1 MIKLF
6 RNIRHRL
13 LESGSLQKPASPA
26 GRYLV
31 YAAGEIVLVVIGI
44 LIALQI
50 NNWNEERKINQSL
63 QVYLQNLKENIESD
77 RSKMDLIKTSAL
89 FRYHSGQY
97 LLRLAGTKLYDPAPD
112 GHINYPWE
120 PNRIWNDTLPTG
132 YNKAFIGLAF
142 LWTHRILIGNLNT
155 GTVEELKNTGLFSH
169 LNKSLKDSLNAYY
182 ADWDFRFGT
191 HSQETIHN
199 GIQDW
204 QRSLRK
210 VGILNSDPFV
220 IDDPVQLLQ
229 EDPERIGLLRFLAG
243 VASWHLTSADIM
255 LREADNLIK
264 EIEKYEQKL

>member
-1 MIKLF
+1 MIKLL

-13 LESGSLQKPASPA
+13 IESGSLRK
-26 GRYLV
+26 YLV
-31 YAAGEIVLVVIGI
+31 YALGEIVLVVIGI

-50 NNWNEERKINQSL
+50 NNWNEEHKVRQSI
-63 QVYLQNLKENIESD
+63 QVYLQNLKENITDD
-77 RSKMDLIKTSAL
+77 RSNMYMTRTSAL

-97 LLRLAGTKLYDPAPD
+97 LIRLAGYKPYHPEPD

-132 YNKAFIGLAF
+132 YNQAFIGLAF
-142 LWTHRILIGNLNT
+142 LWTHRIAISNLNT
-155 GTVEELKNTGLFSH
+155 GTVEELKNTGLFSR
-169 LNKSLKDSLNAYY
+169 LAKSLKDSLNAYY
-182 ADWDFRFGT
+182 TDWDFRFGIT
-191 HSQETIHN
+191 SQETIHN

-210 VGILNSDPFV
+210 VGISNSDPFV
-220 IDDPVQLLQ
+220 IDDPVQLLR

>member
-13 LESGSLQKPASPA
+13 IESGSLRK
-26 GRYLV
+26 YLV
-31 YAAGEIVLVVIGI
+31 YALGEIVLVVIGI

-50 NNWNEERKINQSL
+50 NNWNEEHKVRQSI
-63 QVYLQNLKENIESD
+63 QVYLQNLKENITDD
-77 RSKMDLIKTSAL
+77 RSNMYMTRTSAL

-97 LLRLAGTKLYDPAPD
+97 LIRLAGYKPYHPEPD

-132 YNKAFIGLAF
+132 YNQAFIGLAF
-142 LWTHRILIGNLNT
+142 LWTHRIAISNLNT
-155 GTVEELKNTGLFSH
+155 GTVEELKNTGLFSR
-169 LNKSLKDSLNAYY
+169 LAKSLKDSLNAYY
-182 ADWDFRFGT
+182 TDWDFRFGIT
-191 HSQETIHN
+191 SQETIHN

-210 VGILNSDPFV
+210 VGISNSDPFV
-220 IDDPVQLLQ
+220 IDDPVQLLR

>member
-1 MIKLF
+1 MIKLL

-13 LESGSLQKPASPA
+13 IESGSLRK
-26 GRYLV
+26 YLV
-31 YAAGEIVLVVIGI
+31 YALGEIVLVVIGI

-50 NNWNEERKINQSL
+50 NNWNEEHKVRQSI
-63 QVYLQNLKENIESD
+63 QVYLQNLKENITDD
-77 RSKMDLIKTSAL
+77 RSNMYMTRTSAL

-97 LLRLAGTKLYDPAPD
+97 LIRLAGYKPYHPEPD

-132 YNKAFIGLAF
+132 YNQAFIGLAF
-142 LWTHRILIGNLNT
+142 LWTHRIAISNLNT
-155 GTVEELKNTGLFSH
+155 GTVEELKNTGLFSR
-169 LNKSLKDSLNAYY
+169 LAKSLKDSLNAYY
-182 ADWDFRFGT
+182 ADWDFRFGIT
-191 HSQETIHN
+191 SQETIHN

-210 VGILNSDPFV
+210 VGISNSDPFV
-220 IDDPVQLLQ
+220 IDDPVQLLR